1 MRENFMAKRKST
13 AKKRSIIQTAAR
25 LFAEQ
30 GFESTTTVQISREAG
45 VTEPLI
51 YYHFTGKEDVFAT
64 ILVYFFGRLFS
75 KLDDIP
81 KKTPTQFEKIERIVS
96 IHFEIGREVPY
107 ETALAIRACPGKLKD
122 SAHICYEYFHKWR
135 ERLKTNLTRCLKA
148 GIRSGEFHKIP
159 VPENVNMLIAL
170 INGLTRQQSQ
180 KLDNLDGVEDATL
193 AFCRRSLVKR

>member
-1 MRENFMAKRKST
+1 MAKRKST

-64 ILVYFFGRLFS
+64 ILVYFFDRLFS

-107 ETALAIRACPGKLKD
+107 ETALAIRTCPGKLKD
-122 SAHICYEYFHKWR
+122 SAHICYEYIHKWR

-180 KLDNLDGVEDATL
+180 KLDNLDGVKDATL

>member
-1 MRENFMAKRKST
+1 MAKRKLT
-13 AKKRSIIQTAAR
+13 AKKRSIIQIAAR

-51 YYHFTGKEDVFAT
+51 YYHFTGKEDVFST
-64 ILVYFFGRLFS
+64 ILVSFFKRLFS

-81 KKTPTQFEKIERIVS
+81 KKTPTQFEKIERIIS
-96 IHFEIGREVPY
+96 IHFEIGKEVPY
-107 ETALAIRACPGKLKD
+107 ETALAIRTCPGKLKD

-135 ERLKTNLTRCLKA
+135 ERLKTNLTRCLNA

-180 KLDNLDGVEDATL
+180 KLDNLDGVKDATL
-193 AFCRRSLVKR
+193 DFCRRSLVKR

>member
-1 MRENFMAKRKST
+1 MAKRKLT

-51 YYHFTGKEDVFAT
+51 YYHFTGKEDVFST
-64 ILVYFFGRLFS
+64 ILVSFFNRLFS

-81 KKTPTQFEKIERIVS
+81 KKTPTQFEKIEQIVS
-96 IHFEIGREVPY
+96 IHFEIGKEVPY
-107 ETALAIRACPGKLKD
+107 ETALAIRTCPGKLKD

-180 KLDNLDGVEDATL
+180 KLDNLYGVKDATL
-193 AFCRRSLVKR
+193 DFCRRSLVKR

>member
-1 MRENFMAKRKST
+1 MAKRKPT
-13 AKKRSIIQTAAR
+13 AKKRSIIETAAR

-30 GFESTTTVQISREAG
+30 GFESTTTVQMSREAG

-51 YYHFTGKEDVFAT
+51 YYHFTGKEDVFAS
-64 ILVYFFGRLFS
+64 ILISFFNRLFS
-75 KLDDIP
+75 KLDDMP
-81 KKTPTQFEKIERIVS
+81 KKTPTQFEKIERIIS
-96 IHFEIGREVPY
+96 IHFEIGKEVPY
-107 ETALAIRACPGKLKD
+107 ETALAIRTCPGKLKD

-159 VPENVNMLIAL
+159 VPENVNMFIAL

-180 KLDNLDGVEDATL
+180 KLDNLDGVKDATL
-193 AFCRRSLVKR
+193 AFCRRSLVKRSVNG

>member
-1 MRENFMAKRKST
+1 MAKRKPT
-13 AKKRSIIQTAAR
+13 AKKRSIIETAAR

-30 GFESTTTVQISREAG
+30 GFESTTTVQMSREAG

-51 YYHFTGKEDVFAT
+51 YYHFTGKEDVFAS
-64 ILVYFFGRLFS
+64 ILVSFFNRLFS

-81 KKTPTQFEKIERIVS
+81 KKTPTQFEKIERIIS
-96 IHFEIGREVPY
+96 IHFEIGKEVPY
-107 ETALAIRACPGKLKD
+107 ETALAIRTCPGKLKD

-180 KLDNLDGVEDATL
+180 KLDNLDGVKDATL

>member
-1 MRENFMAKRKST
+1 MAKRKPT
-13 AKKRSIIQTAAR
+13 AKKRSIIETAAR

-30 GFESTTTVQISREAG
+30 GFESTTTVQVSREAG

-64 ILVYFFGRLFS
+64 ILVSFFNRLFS

-81 KKTPTQFEKIERIVS
+81 KKTPTQFEKIERIIS
-96 IHFEIGREVPY
+96 IHFEIGKEVPY
-107 ETALAIRACPGKLKD
+107 ETALAIRTCPGKLKD

-148 GIRSGEFHKIP
+148 GIRSGEFHKTP
-159 VPENVNMLIAL
+159 VPETVNMLIAL
-170 INGLTRQQSQ
+170 TNGLTRQQSQ
-180 KLDNLDGVEDATL
+180 KLDNIDGVKDVTL
-193 AFCRRSLVKR
+193 DFCRRSLVKR

>member
-1 MRENFMAKRKST
+1 MAKRKST

-51 YYHFTGKEDVFAT
+51 YYHFTGKEDVFST
-64 ILVYFFGRLFS
+64 ILVSFFNRLFS

-81 KKTPTQFEKIERIVS
+81 KKTPTQFEKIERIIS
-96 IHFEIGREVPY
+96 IHFEIGKEAPY
-107 ETALAIRACPGKLKD
+107 ETALAIRTCPGKLKD
-122 SAHICYEYFHKWR
+122 SAHICYEYIHKWR

-180 KLDNLDGVEDATL
+180 KLDNLDGVKDATL

>member
-1 MRENFMAKRKST
+1 MAKRKST
-13 AKKRSIIQTAAR
+13 PKKRSIIQTAAR

-64 ILVYFFGRLFS
+64 ILVSFFNRLFS

-96 IHFEIGREVPY
+96 IHFEIGKEVPY
-107 ETALAIRACPGKLKD
+107 ETALAIRTCPGKLKD

-180 KLDNLDGVEDATL
+180 KLDNLDGVKDATL